1 MYNYISIVFAKRR
14 RVMFD
19 VYFGKYLQDI
29 GVISKEEYL
38 DIIEANRKNRVRLG
52 IIAVSEGYMTEEQAD
67 EVNRIQAQQ
76 DARFGDIAVSK
87 GYLTD
92 AQVGDLLKK
101 QGDSYLLLV
110 QELLERNLLSLE
122 EIQRHINQYKKS
134 ERFTSLDI
142 DALKSSDI
150 DSVIQVFTREI
161 QIPAVIKD
169 YLALMAR
176 NIVRFIDNKV
186 RFERI
191 ERIYTYT
198 DKCMASQ
205 SFTGDYE
212 LFIGIGGVGNK
223 NIGEAYAKEEFESI
237 DEDCLD
243 AVCEFI
249 NVSNGI
255 YASKLSQEEIKID
268 MLPPAMYPDVTTIET
283 DGIMYMLPCF
293 IHEKRADIIICME
306 TKWRIR

>member
-1 MYNYISIVFAKRR
+1 
-14 RVMFD
+14 MFD

-29 GVISKEEYL
+29 GVISEEEYL

-52 IIAVSEGYMTEEQAD
+52 IIAVSDGLMTEEQAD

-76 DARFGDIAVSK
+76 DARFGDIAVAK

-92 AQVGDLLKK
+92 AQVGELLKK

-110 QELLERNLLSLE
+110 QELLERNILSLE
-122 EIQRHINQYKKS
+122 DIQKHINHYKKS

-150 DSVIQVFTREI
+150 DSIIQVFIREM
-161 QIPAVIKD
+161 QVPAVIKD

-176 NIVRFIDNKV
+176 NMVRFVDNKV

-191 ERIYTYT
+191 EKIYTYT
-198 DKCMASQ
+198 NKNIASQ

-212 LFIGIGGVGNK
+212 LFIGIGGAGNK
-223 NIGEAYAKEEFESI
+223 IIGESYGKEKFEEI

-268 MLPPAMYPDVTTIET
+268 MLPPTMYTDVTTIDT
-283 DGIMYMLPCF
+283 DGIMFLLPCF
-293 IHEKRADIIICME
+293 IQGQRVDIVVCME
-306 TKWRIR
+306 TKWQIK